1 MALSSTLFLLFL
13 SVILVFGQLQQRD
26 RTTREPRKGEPMEEL
41 KTRSRGRQQRSVS
54 SQGNLEFQE
63 GNPLGASY
71 LGSMN
76 VTTSGRTCQAWTPQ
90 EPHEHSLSEV
100 GEHNHCMNPV
110 GDSGGVWCYTTD
122 PDKRWE
128 HCSVPI
134 CARGPNMMK
143 VLDFSADSDQEAD
156 SNGEYTGATLEAGPL
171 PESFTICSAF
181 MTEAW
186 TTEFMA
192 VFLFRLYNDDGY
204 KWIHINFYAASS
216 YTEFG
221 VSVGQAR
228 HLNQTED
235 VFFPLQWTRA
245 CLSLDSSRIKL
256 VANGQLLVD
265 GEYKKGED

>member
-1 MALSSTLFLLFL
+1 MTPHSTFLLLFL
-13 SVILVFGQLQQRD
+13 SATLASCHLLTDQRAA
-26 RTTREPRKGEPMEEL
+26 REL
-41 KTRSRGRQQRSVS
+41 KESVRERRRIGQTRTQDRQPRSVS
-54 SQGNLEFQE
+54 TL
-63 GNPLGASY
+63 
-71 LGSMN
+71 
-76 VTTSGRTCQAWTPQ
+76 
-90 EPHEHSLSEV
+90 
-100 GEHNHCMNPV
+100 
-110 GDSGGVWCYTTD
+110 
-122 PDKRWE
+122 
-128 HCSVPI
+128 
-134 CARGPNMMK
+134 K
-143 VLDFSADSDQEAD
+143 VLDFSADGDQQPD

-245 CLSLDSSRIKL
+245 CLSLDSSKIKL